1 MVWFNPLSWFKR
13 NVNSATQ
20 QAANLRKGAEGAL
33 KSALTQYIN
42 AVKVAVKNN
51 AAANI
56 SAILRNTNYIVNGQ
70 PSGKILNKV
79 NMAITNLARS
89 SAAGLSKAAQ
99 ANNAKKAANT
109 AAEAAKANAQSAA
122 AAAAMKRAARSAK
135 NLNAIFAEVFK
146 GVNVNNANAL
156 AAAYGQ
162 KRLAGVANNNARKAI
177 VNANKALNGARG
189 TQLKL
194 DAGSRFPRRVP
205 IPSRYSGLW
214 AALSGGSALGPE
226 PNGPNAVPPNEQPP
240 EPQGNPALNDALTQL
255 KNAVSKVENA
265 NVNNNSKYASRTNTN
280 NLNRAVTNALV
291 AVNAINNTA
300 GGSNRNKALKIKAAL
315 NRVKAAA
322 AAGAAPPAPP
332 GAPGAINRSA
342 LNALLASTNN
352 ATVGAMNITA
362 VNNRKNAIRTAANA
376 VGITN
381 LKGNAT
387 IRPVLNR
394 LNAHKAALNPQGPP

>member
-99 ANNAKKAANT
+99 ANNAQKAANT

-135 NLNAIFAEVFK
+135 NLNAIFAQIFN
-146 GVNVNNANAL
+146 GL
-156 AAAYGQ
+156 
-162 KRLAGVANNNARKAI
+162 ANNNNNGRVAAYTNKRLTGLNNAQRNALI
-177 VNANKALNGARG
+177 QANKALNGARG
-189 TQLKL
+189 MELKRVE
-194 DAGSRFPRRVP
+194 GSRFPRRVP
-205 IPSRYSGLW
+205 VSSKYSGLW
-214 AALSGGSALGPE
+214 AALSGGSALGPA
-226 PNGPNAVPPNEQPP
+226 PSGPAVPPNVPP
-240 EPQGNPALNDALTQL
+240 NEPQGNQALNDALTQL

-280 NLNRAVTNALV
+280 NLNKAVTNALV

-394 LNAHKAALNPQGPP
+394 LNAHKAALNSQGPP